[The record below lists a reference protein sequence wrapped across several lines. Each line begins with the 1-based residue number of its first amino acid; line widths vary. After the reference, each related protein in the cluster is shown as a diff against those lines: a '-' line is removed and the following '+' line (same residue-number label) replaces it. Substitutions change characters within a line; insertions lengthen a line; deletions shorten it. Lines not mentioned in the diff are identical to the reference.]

1 MGLDAYVPETDVH
14 YSLGN
19 YGWYHSFR
27 TAVCEKL
34 ENGKWGSRYP
44 LLMNHSDCDGEYS
57 PEESAL
63 LKEEVKEIRERFKNL
78 TYPVGIYRNREGKTL
93 GIAPK
98 YSEDGFFVFCTNGF
112 DFGVHDLGIVVGVR
126 FFPSL
131 NESTRQLLAEFVT
144 LYRSVFQEI
153 TPEAP
158 IENGERLFVAYFDR
172 LELAEDG
179 SKKLWRGTGSNGS
192 IDFPPDFDPHCPPGT
207 VLIEKDTIP
216 ALEFFDVPLD
226 RLEKLAE
233 ASIEAGQPIIFC

>member
-14 YSLGN
+14 YSLGS

-98 YSEDGFFVFCTNGF
+98 YGEDGFFVFCANGF
-112 DFGVHDLGIVVGVR
+112 DFGVHELGIVVGAR
-126 FFPSL
+126 FFPL
-131 NESTRQLLAEFVT
+131 LRESKRQRLVEFVS
-144 LYRSVFQEI
+144 LYRGIFQEAVP
-153 TPEAP
+153 TVPAE
-158 IENGERLFVAYFDR
+158 GRLFVAYFDR
-172 LELAEDG
+172 MELIEKDG
-179 SKKLWRGTGSNGS
+179 EKFWRGTKAESS
-192 IDFPPDFDPHCPPGT
+192 VDFPADFDPCCPLGT

-216 ALEFFDVPLD
+216 ALEFFDVPLG

-233 ASIEAGQPIIFC
+233 TSMKTKRPIIFC